1 MGLIKAAV
9 GAGGGVLADTWLE
22 FFNCDEMAADTLI
35 IKGRKQTS
43 SRGRSSNTKAEDNV
57 ISNGSKIAVNE
68 GQCMIIVESGKIA
81 EFCAEPGEY
90 TYENSTEPSLFYGDL
105 GEGIVNTF
113 KQIGQR
119 FKFGGDP
126 GKDQRVYYINIKEI
140 IGNKF
145 GTTSPIPFR
154 VVDKNVGLDID
165 LAIRTNGVYSFR
177 ITDPVR
183 FYTNIAGNVAEKFT
197 CADIEGQLRSE
208 MLTALQP
215 ALARISA
222 MGIRYSELPGHVTE
236 LTDALRGELSQ
247 AWGEARGLTLE
258 KVALNSVN
266 VSEEDAEL
274 IKEMQKA
281 GALRDPGMAA
291 GSLTAAQGDAMRAAA
306 ANENGALAGFM
317 GFGMAQQAGG
327 VSANQLFEMNAQRQA
342 SAAPMGAGSPQ
353 GAVGAAVAAGAAGS
367 WACPSCQTSN
377 TGKFCSNCGTKKPEA
392 ANWFCPECGTQNAGK
407 FCSNCGTPRP

>member
-35 IKGRKQTS
+35 IKGKKQTS
-43 SRGRSSNTKAEDNV
+43 SRGRSSNTKAEDNI

-90 TYENSTEPSLFYGDL
+90 TYENSTEPSLFYGNL

-126 GKDQRVYYINIKEI
+126 GKDQRVYYINLKEI

-154 VVDKNVGLDID
+154 VVDRNVGLDID
-165 LAIRTNGVYSFR
+165 LAIRTNGMYSFR

-183 FYTNIAGNVAEKFT
+183 FYTTIAGNVAEKFT
-197 CADIEGQLRSE
+197 CADVESQLRSE

-258 KVALNSVN
+258 TVALNSVN
-266 VSEEDAEL
+266 VSEEDAAL

-306 ANENGALAGFM
+306 ANEGGALTGFM

-327 VSANQLFEMNAQRQA
+327 VSANQLFEMNAQHQP
-342 SAAPMGAGSPQ
+342 APT
-353 GAVGAAVAAGAAGS
+353 AAGASDAQGSAGATTATAEAGS
-367 WACPSCQTSN
+367 WTCPSCQAAN
-377 TGKFCSNCGTKKPEA
+377 AGKFCSNCGTKKPEPTR
-392 ANWFCPECGTQNAGK
+392 WFCPECGTQNYGK
-407 FCSNCGTPRP
+407 FCGNCGTPHP